1 MNLDELEFISDK
13 HLPFKNVSK
22 ASLCPE
28 GGLQSDQH
36 GVSCE
41 AVSLFLFT
49 LSMHLNKAAA

>member
-1 MNLDELEFISDK
+1 MSWSLFQISIFLLK
-13 HLPFKNVSK
+13 IVSK

-49 LSMHLNKAAA
+49 LSTHLHRAAA

>member
-1 MNLDELEFISDK
+1 MGWSLFQINIFLLKILSET
-13 HLPFKNVSK
+13 
-22 ASLCPE
+22 SLCPE

-49 LSMHLNKAAA
+49 LWAHLQKAAV